1 MPPRRALII
10 GGSLGGLLAAHL
22 LRSAGWDPVIFER
35 NVDDLT
41 GRGAGVSTHPQLIDI
56 LRRIGID
63 FDESMGIKVDTVIC
77 LDRAGH
83 TYLTTET
90 ARIMSS
96 WGRLYRSLRDPL
108 PSESYRLG
116 MSLHR
121 VEQDEDGVT
130 AVFADG
136 TRVRGE
142 LLVGA
147 DGVRSTV
154 REQFLPQATPQYAGY
169 VAWRAML
176 DESEVPPDIRAE
188 IFERYTFCLPEG
200 ELCLAYPV
208 PGRNNETQPGR
219 RAYNIVWYH
228 PIAPDTL
235 TNLCTDASGHCHG
248 TTIPPPLIRPEVTA
262 AIKATSRALLAP
274 QVAEIFARTPQPFF
288 QPIFDL
294 DSPQIAFARVAL
306 LGDAAFVARPHVG
319 AGVTKAALDAASLAS
334 AVAGD
339 DVVAGLLHYQR
350 EQKPFGSG
358 LVALGRQEGAYLS
371 AQIKPR
377 HQRSAA
383 ELDRDINDVLLAH
396 NSRSESLR
404 NVLVRTRRTMSAE
417 AT

>member
-1 MPPRRALII
+1 MATRRALVI

-22 LRSAGWDPVIFER
+22 LRNAGWDAVVFER
-35 NVDDLT
+35 NAEDLT
-41 GRGAGVSTHPQLIDI
+41 GRGAGISTHPQLIDI
-56 LRRIGID
+56 LRRVGID

-77 LDRAGH
+77 LDKAGR
-83 TYLTTET
+83 TFLETRT
-90 ARIMSS
+90 ARTMSS

-108 PSESYRLG
+108 PSEAYRLG
-116 MSLHR
+116 MSLDR

-136 TRVRGE
+136 ARERGD

-154 REQFLPQATPQYAGY
+154 REQFLPELAPQYAGY

-176 DESEVPPDIRAE
+176 DESDVPPDIRAE

-219 RAYNIVWYH
+219 RAYNIVWYR
-228 PIAPDTL
+228 PTDPATTL
-235 TNLCTDASGHCHG
+235 VDLCTDASGRCHG
-248 TTIPPPLIRPEVTA
+248 TAIPPPLIRPEVTA
-262 AIKATSRALLAP
+262 AIKATARALVAP

-294 DSPQIAFARVAL
+294 DSPQTVFGRVAL

-319 AGVTKAALDAASLAS
+319 AGVTKAALDAASLAA

-339 DVVAGLLHYQR
+339 DVATGLLQYQR

-358 LVALGRQEGAYLS
+358 LVALGRHEGAYLS
-371 AQIKPR
+371 AQLKPR
-377 HQRSAA
+377 EARTAA
-383 ELDRDINDVLLAH
+383 ELSRDVNDVLTAH
-396 NSRSESLR
+396 NSRSENLR
-404 NVLVRTRRTMSAE
+404 KVLVGARGAL
-417 AT
+417 

>member
-1 MPPRRALII
+1 VI

-22 LRSAGWDPVIFER
+22 LRNAGWDAVVFER
-35 NVDDLT
+35 NAEDLT

-56 LRRIGID
+56 LRRVGID

-77 LDRAGH
+77 LDKDGR
-83 TYLTTET
+83 TYLETKT
-90 ARIMSS
+90 ARTMSS

-108 PSESYRLG
+108 PPEAYRLG
-116 MSLHR
+116 MSLQR
-121 VEQDEDGVT
+121 VEQDESCVT
-130 AVFADG
+130 AVFAEG
-136 TRVRGE
+136 SRVRGD

-147 DGVRSTV
+147 DGLRSTV
-154 REQFLPQATPQYAGY
+154 REQLLPEPAPQYAGY

-176 DESEVPPDIRAE
+176 DESDVPPDIRAE

-200 ELCLAYPV
+200 EACLAYPV
-208 PGRNNETQPGR
+208 PGRNNETRRGR
-219 RAYNIVWYH
+219 RAYNIVWYR
-228 PIAPDTL
+228 PTDPATTL
-235 TNLCTDASGHCHG
+235 VDLCTDTSGRCHG
-248 TTIPPPLIRPEVTA
+248 TAIPPPLIRPEVTA
-262 AIKATSRALLAP
+262 AIKATARALVAP

-294 DSPQIAFARVAL
+294 DSPQIVFGRVAL

-319 AGVTKAALDAASLAS
+319 AGVTKAALDAASLAG

-339 DVVAGLLHYQR
+339 DVAAGLLQYQR

-371 AQIKPR
+371 AQLKPR
-377 HQRSAA
+377 AERTAA
-383 ELDRDINDVLLAH
+383 ELSRDVSDVLLAH

-404 NVLVRTRRTMSAE
+404 KVLVDARSAH
-417 AT
+417 AAVRHGSGA